1 MLATA
6 VIVSYNRQDVLR
18 RQILYYANKPI
29 HLIFADGSDDDWGS
43 GDSGSIGEMTW
54 EYFRISGYNS
64 VLKRLVEAVHRV
76 ESEFMFFIDDE
87 ECILWTGVEQA
98 VEFLRQNPDHSCA
111 GGAVLRA
118 SKGLSAKRFQPRS
131 FALSTW
137 HNFNSSFDLTDSDPI
152 SRIYKLNNEGRTANI
167 YYQVH
172 RSKIVKAYSQKI
184 MNFDFIEKYTGT
196 LEIIFTS
203 FVIKHGKWAKCEYP
217 YWFRFGESVLSPN
230 KLPRYMSAKDCE
242 EVTRLLIEGDSLDLC
257 DSTSSLRLVQV
268 LQKTYGE
275 VRILERL
282 NRKIPI
288 RKKILKGK
296 PLNLLARMRRV
307 SKVYLFEVFP
317 AFFELIFSD
326 EAMRVKTYAT
336 RYAGGSKEVMADLAK
351 FEDIWSR
358 FSNGLSNSEYE
369 QELARV

>member
-1 MLATA
+1 
-6 VIVSYNRQDVLR
+6 
-18 RQILYYANKPI
+18 
-29 HLIFADGSDDDWGS
+29 LIFADGSDDDWG
-43 GDSGSIGEMTW
+43 GGCAGSIGKMTW
-54 EYFRISGYNS
+54 EYFRISGYDS
-64 VLKRLVEAVHRV
+64 YIKRFVEAVRRV
-76 ESEFMFFIDDE
+76 ETEFMFLIDDE
-87 ECILWTGVEQA
+87 ECILWTGVEKA
-98 VEFLRQNPDHSCA
+98 VEFLKQNPDHSCA

-118 SKGLSAKRFQPRS
+118 SKGLSAKRFQPKS

-137 HNFNSSFDLTDSDPI
+137 HNFNSLFDLTDSDPI
-152 SRIYKLNNEGRTANI
+152 SRICKLNNEGRTANI

-172 RSKIVKAYSQKI
+172 RSKIVKAYGQKI
-184 MNFDFIEKYTGT
+184 VNFDFIEKYIGT

-203 FVIKHGKWAKCEYP
+203 FVIKHGKWVKGEYP
-217 YWFRFGESVLSPN
+217 YWFRFGDSVSSPN
-230 KLPRYMSAKDCE
+230 KLPRYMSAKNCE

-257 DSTSSLRLVQV
+257 DSTSSLQLVQV

-275 VRILERL
+275 VGILERV

-288 RKKILKGK
+288 YKKMLKGK
-296 PLNLLARMRRV
+296 PLNLLARMRKV
-307 SKVYLFEVFP
+307 FKVYLFEVYP
-317 AFFELIFSD
+317 VFFELKYPD

-358 FSNGLSNSEYE
+358 FSNGLSQSQYE